1 MKRWITIAILGLVI
15 ITVLF
20 KFNPFK
26 HKAAYDVID
35 EMQHEHE
42 FHIHELDSLMH
53 DVKHNYMT
61 LKNKKNEVNLQYIA
75 VKPTY
80 DTNKLIIFDTI
91 RLPLPVNET
100 IRKTIKLTD
109 TIKTTCY
116 DTIWLRDTLKLIS
129 KPKLFRKTDIDT
141 IKH

>member
-1 MKRWITIAILGLVI
+1 MKRWITIIILGLVVI
-15 ITVLF
+15 IVLF

-26 HKAAYDVID
+26 QQSAYNVID

-61 LKNKKNEVNLQYIA
+61 LKNKKNQVKYIE

-80 DTNKLIIFDTI
+80 DTSKLIIFDTI

>member
-1 MKRWITIAILGLVI
+1 MLL
-15 ITVLF
+15 

-26 HKAAYDVID
+26 QQSSYDVID

-53 DVKHNYMT
+53 GVKHNYMT
-61 LKNKKNEVNLQYIA
+61 LKNKKDKIHYI
-75 VKPTY
+75 KTNPEY
-80 DTNKLIIFDTI
+80 DTTKLIVFDTI

-100 IRKTIKLTD
+100 IRKTIELID

-129 KPKLFRKTDIDT
+129 KPKLFGKYETDT